1 MKKMVFYLITVFLI
15 IVIGAVCIIFCQG
28 PQECAVEFLESYG
41 WVVGEMLEEEKV
53 KIPME
58 FDTIYSDYNELQKQ
72 AGLDL
77 LEYRGK
83 DAVRYTYEIK
93 NFPYDTTSKVR
104 ANVIVVGE
112 KAVAGDVMTV
122 ELGGFMYSLNYLK
135 SGK

>member
-1 MKKMVFYLITVFLI
+1 MKKMIVYLLTVFFI
-15 IVIGAVCIIFCQG
+15 VVIGAVCIIFCES
-28 PQECAVEFLESYG
+28 PQDGAAEFLKSYG
-41 WVVGEMLEEEKV
+41 WETGEIIEEEKI
-53 KIPME
+53 KIPLE

-93 NFPYDTTSKVR
+93 NFPYDTSSKVR

-112 KAVAGDVMTV
+112 RIVAGDIMTV